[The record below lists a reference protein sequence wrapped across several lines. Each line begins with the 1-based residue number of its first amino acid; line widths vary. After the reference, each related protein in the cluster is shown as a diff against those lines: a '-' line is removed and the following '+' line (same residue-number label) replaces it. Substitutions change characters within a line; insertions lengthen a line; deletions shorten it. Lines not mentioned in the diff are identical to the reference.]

1 MNTSAA
7 IQTDLWRLGLLLTG
21 TEAGATA
28 ALSRVLRAHDD
39 VRKLAEDRRR
49 RLLILGARDWL
60 AAHGTPSPAD
70 DSPADKGMRLASTL
84 EALPREVWALREVMQ
99 WNDVETARAIGIA
112 RSAEATYL
120 AQSTAHLRASLGN
133 EYEPAIAALRQRW
146 HTVDAA
152 PGIAH
157 AAQSLCGLRRRRRFI
172 AAAQVILLLGLL
184 SLIAWI
190 GTDLIRASERE
201 RANQTLQET
210 LSNPMP
216 NETAPTRRQRTPGK
230 PAEAPR

>member
-1 MNTSAA
+1 MELNTSEA

-21 TEAGATA
+21 TEDGATA

-39 VRKLAEDRRR
+39 VRRLAEDRRR

-60 AAHGTPSPAD
+60 AANGNPSHAD
-70 DSPADKGMRLASTL
+70 DSPAGRSVRLASTL

-99 WNDVETARAIGIA
+99 WNDVETSRAIGIA
-112 RSAEATYL
+112 RSAETTYL
-120 AQSTAHLRASLGN
+120 AQSTAHLRAALAD
-133 EYEPAIAALRQRW
+133 EYEPAIAELRTRW
-146 HTVDAA
+146 HTVDASA
-152 PGIAH
+152 GIAL
-157 AAQSLCGLRRRRRFI
+157 AARALRGVRARRRII
-172 AAAQVILLLGLL
+172 AAVQIIALLGVL

-201 RANQTLQET
+201 RANQALQET

-216 NETAPTRRQRTPGK
+216 QPSPTAPPRRS
-230 PAEAPR
+230 ESPR